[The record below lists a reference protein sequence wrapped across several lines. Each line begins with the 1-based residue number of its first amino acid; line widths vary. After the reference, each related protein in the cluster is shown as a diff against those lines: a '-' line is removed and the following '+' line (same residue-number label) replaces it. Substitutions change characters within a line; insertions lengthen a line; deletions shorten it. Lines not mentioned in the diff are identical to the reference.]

1 MEGVMVA
8 TILQTEGAPASYP
21 AAPAGLSAAAAALST
36 SMLWQ
41 RIEAYIA
48 WRYTSRTITWV
59 VEGPGDW
66 QPPLKPATISTIQI
80 WTGEAWQTETLLTCP
95 LGGYQLPDFGPFK
108 FVGTVGG
115 GAVPAA
121 VNEAVRRIAEYMAA
135 EVNPGHSGARVVSES
150 MPDVFTGSVE
160 RSPAW
165 MAQALVNS
173 GAADLLRTFR
183 RA

>member
-1 MEGVMVA
+1 MVA

-36 SMLWQ
+36 SMLWL
-41 RIEAYIA
+41 RIEPYIA
-48 WRYTSRTITWV
+48 WRYTSRTITWA

-66 QPPLKPATISTIQI
+66 QPPLKPATISTVQI

-95 LGGYQLPDFGPFK
+95 LGGYQLPAFGPFK

-115 GAVPAA
+115 GTVPAA
-121 VNEAVRRIAEYMAA
+121 VNEAIRRLAEYMAQEA
-135 EVNPGHSGARVVSES
+135 GEAGARTFSEAV
-150 MPDVFTGSVE
+150 PDVASTTIE
-160 RSPAW
+160 RSASW
-165 MAQALVNS
+165 MAQALQNS
-173 GAADLLRTFR
+173 GAADLLRSFR